1 MKSFRRLAAAVVVVI
16 SGATA
21 HADSDVRTG
30 EADPEAA
37 PSPSDVV
44 PVVAAAYPDYPPYPP
59 GFSSYRGLGFVG
71 FCCTPPARCAA
82 EAWAGYCDQGACA
95 GQVLTLGAPSPAWLG
110 RPAWSCR
117 PAACGQS
124 AKAPCGSDWPARP
137 SSCFGRRLW
146 LRGYPTGIPG
156 DCGGGCESGNDES
169 DLAAPDQ
176 AETGVPLP
184 EPPAAGTPSPE
195 SASETVPS
203 LPAPSASDRSA
214 WRSDLRRLPSV
225 EGSY

>member
-1 MKSFRRLAAAVVVVI
+1 MNSFRLLAAAVVVI

-21 HADSDVRTG
+21 QAESGVRTG
-30 EADPEAA
+30 DADPEAA

-82 EAWAGYCDQGACA
+82 EAWAGYCDQQACA
-95 GQVLTLGAPSPAWLG
+95 GPPLTFGAQWPAWPG
-110 RPAWSCR
+110 SPTS
-117 PAACGQS
+117 
-124 AKAPCGSDWPARP
+124 PCL
-137 SSCFGRRLW
+137 GRRLW
-146 LRGYPTGIPG
+146 LRGYPTGLPG
-156 DCGGGCESGNDES
+156 KGCEGDEAWS
-169 DLAAPDQ
+169 DTADPAAPDQ

-184 EPPAAGTPSPE
+184 EPPAAGTPSSEP
-195 SASETVPS
+195 ASETAPS
-203 LPAPSASDRSA
+203 LPAVPASERSA
-214 WRSDLRRLPSV
+214 GRSDLRRLPSV